1 MFRRQDR
8 IAIYCSMILR
18 HTSYDIQYTKNYSYA
33 RRFYE
38 QSSKSKS
45 KSKSLYSPSNVKHY
59 TWGYDRI
66 MESSKAVLHI
76 YI

>member
-33 RRFYE
+33 RRFYD
-38 QSSKSKS
+38 QSSSITYIHMNAAS
-45 KSKSLYSPSNVKHY
+45 SDRNSLMSDLALYS
-59 TWGYDRI
+59 
-66 MESSKAVLHI
+66 LQ
-76 YI
+76 